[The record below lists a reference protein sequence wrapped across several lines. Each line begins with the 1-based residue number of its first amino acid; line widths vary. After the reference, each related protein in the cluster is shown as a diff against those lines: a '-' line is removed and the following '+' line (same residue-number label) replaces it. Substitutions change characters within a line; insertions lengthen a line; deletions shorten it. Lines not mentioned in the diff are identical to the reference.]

1 MPEYLELPVRYCSMH
16 ANGMDGDGVYCTS
29 DDFIPG
35 MSFGL
40 EGFVMDIDI
49 GWEEGYISIY
59 RL

>member
-1 MPEYLELPVRYCSMH
+1 
-16 ANGMDGDGVYCTS
+16 MDEDGVHCTS

-49 GWEEGYISIY
+49 GWKGGYISTDYKSCGTIRPI
-59 RL
+59 RLELDRR